1 MQDELDIQ
9 SDLHEIDIDLCN
21 EDQLILPVSCSFET
35 TFDELHYLICQ
46 KVHLHPRSAYR
57 FYIPKL
63 RLTLRSIPRSKD
75 SRSDR
80 ELLSLLDIGDD
91 FYYQNRNQRL
101 RLKMRGIGEQIEK
114 IHIERDMRRAYAA
127 LQNTVLR
134 STRLKRNRIQREN
147 LTLLYDLAND
157 LLQHQVQRLLSD
169 QTSLIFNLKGNHLMA
184 YCLITQTRD
193 QIEYFFFPDQMS
205 YIRYALVRQD
215 AYLSGIHKE
224 KYKDG
229 TAVVFSKKQL
239 KETELTKPYNS
250 QMYVEH
256 SCYVYFYD
264 VKRGYEVDVV
274 NNTQAKEFMRYLVA
288 LQKALIK
295 LKTFRM
301 DFNGRNAALYIGYNP
316 HTKATLLQQGPKIP
330 LRVAQRE
337 YDNVDNIV
345 ILQQYPR
352 SIDTYELDYLMNE
365 KQPLQQKDERY
376 RYIVEAVCSGK
387 NGRSKRLE
395 PYESQDQIDQLL
407 VDVLLD
413 VIEKDGLPQ
422 KVIVREQCVYA
433 AINSF
438 CKQLGI
444 EIAVYARLPKTDAY
458 YQANKKQTA

>member
-1 MQDELDIQ
+1 MQDKLDIQ
-9 SDLHEIDIDLCN
+9 RDLHEIDIDLCN
-21 EDQLILPVSCSFET
+21 DDQLILPLSCGFET

-46 KVHLHPRSAYR
+46 KVHLHPRSPYR

-63 RLTLRSIPRSKD
+63 RLALRTIPRSKD
-75 SRSDR
+75 ARSDKR
-80 ELLSLLDIGDD
+80 LLSLLDIGDD
-91 FYYQNRNQRL
+91 FYYQNRNQKL
-101 RLKMRGIGEQIEK
+101 RLHMRGIGEQIDK
-114 IHIERDMRRAYAA
+114 INIERDMRRAYAA

-147 LTLLYDLAND
+147 LTLLYGLAND
-157 LLQHQVQRLLSD
+157 LLKQQVQRLLSD

-193 QIEYFFFPDQMS
+193 QIEYFFFPDQES
-205 YIRYALVRQD
+205 YTRYALVRQD
-215 AYLSGIHKE
+215 TYLSGIHKE
-224 KYKDG
+224 KYKEG
-229 TAVVFSKKQL
+229 MAIVFSKKQL
-239 KETELTKPYNS
+239 KETEMTKPYNS

-288 LQKALIK
+288 LQKALVK
-295 LKTFRM
+295 LKTFHL
-301 DFNGRNAALYIGYNP
+301 DFNNRNAALYIGYNP
-316 HTKATLLQQGPKIP
+316 HTKATLLQQGPKIT
-330 LRVAQRE
+330 LRLSQRE
-337 YDNVDNIV
+337 YTDIDNIV
-345 ILQQYPR
+345 LLQQYPR
-352 SIDTYELDYLMNE
+352 SIEAMELDYIMNE
-365 KQPLQQKDERY
+365 KLPLAQKDERY
-376 RYIVEAVCSGK
+376 RYLAEAICIGK
-387 NGRSKRLE
+387 SSRSKRAE
-395 PYESQDQIDQLL
+395 AYESHEQIEQLL

-413 VIEKDGLPQ
+413 TIEKDGLPQ

-458 YQANKKQTA
+458 YQSLKKQTA

>member
-21 EDQLILPVSCSFET
+21 DDQLILPLSCSFET

-46 KVHLHPRSAYR
+46 KVHLHPKSAYR

-63 RLTLRSIPRSKD
+63 KLTLRMIPRSKD
-75 SRSDR
+75 SRSNR
-80 ELLSLLDIGDD
+80 KLLSLLDIGDD
-91 FYYQNRNQRL
+91 FYYLNRNQKL
-101 RLKMRGIGEQIEK
+101 RLHMRSIGELIDQIN
-114 IHIERDMRRAYAA
+114 IERDMRRAYAA

-147 LTLLYDLAND
+147 LTLLYGLAND
-157 LLQHQVQRLLSD
+157 LLSQQVQRLLQD
-169 QTSLIFNLKGNHLMA
+169 QTSLVFNLKGNHLMA

-193 QIEYFFFPDQMS
+193 QIEYFFFPDQES
-205 YIRYALVRQD
+205 YTRYALVRQD
-215 AYLSGIHKE
+215 TYLSGVHKE

-229 TAVVFSKKQL
+229 IAVVFSKKQL
-239 KETELTKPYNS
+239 KETEMTKPYNS

-274 NNTQAKEFMRYLVA
+274 SNNQAKELMRYLVA

-295 LKTFRM
+295 LKTFHM
-301 DFNGRNAALYIGYNP
+301 EFNHRNAALYIGYNP
-316 HTKATLLQQGPKIP
+316 HTKATLLQQGPKIT
-330 LRVAQRE
+330 LRLTQRE
-337 YDNVDNIV
+337 YTDIDNIV

-352 SIDTYELDYLMNE
+352 FIDAFELDYMMNE

-376 RYIVEAVCSGK
+376 RYMIEAICIGK
-387 NGRSKRLE
+387 SNRSKRIE
-395 PYESQDQIDQLL
+395 AYVAHEQTEQLL
-407 VDVLLD
+407 IDVLLD
-413 VIEKDGLPQ
+413 TIEKDGLPQ

-458 YQANKKQTA
+458 YQNRKKTSG